1 MRIYIKKLLQP
12 HYKMIKAIST
22 LLMTIIPF
30 GIFTEIAACTPFLFQ
45 ERYQLIIED
54 TTGGPEEPQI
64 LVVNDPATLKAFY
77 RQVNKTRKPGLA
89 IPKIDFTNEFV
100 VILCMGT
107 RKSLGY
113 STHITHTEIKGEL
126 LTVYVKETIPGDTS
140 AYVLTEPFS
149 VYKINGTYES
159 VVFKKEP

>member
-1 MRIYIKKLLQP
+1 MG
-12 HYKMIKAIST
+12 IS
-22 LLMTIIPF
+22 IAV
-30 GIFTEIAACTPFLFQ
+30 GIHTPFVLQ
-45 ERYQLIIED
+45 ERHQLIIED
-54 TTGGPEEPQI
+54 TTGGPQEPQI
-64 LVVNDPATLKAFY
+64 LVIKDPGTLKAFY

-89 IPKIDFTNEFV
+89 VPKIDFANEFI

-113 STHITHTEIKGEL
+113 STRITHTEVKNKI
-126 LTVYVKETIPGDTS
+126 LTVYVKETIPNDTS

-149 VYKINGTYES
+149 IYKINGVYES